1 MAQKQSRLSPKLQEH
16 EMMESKGLTIKIC
29 PFIIEVIEELSHQ
42 VLKLEKWI
50 QIIEYVQLYS

>member
-42 VLKLEKWI
+42 VLKLEK
-50 QIIEYVQLYS
+50 